1 MPLCED
7 DSAKL
12 EAGLAALYTG
22 AVLYTGV
29 LLWTSGLLY
38 TGPVSKSS
46 VLDLSILGRR
56 ALRSGNN
63 FCSSGGL
70 VETLFISD
78 WFGSM
83 VNMGLESLF
92 KT

>member
-1 MPLCED
+1 MSLCED
-7 DSAKL
+7 DSAVWL
-12 EAGLAALYTG
+12 TGLAALYTG

-38 TGPVSKSS
+38 TGPDS

-56 ALRSGNN
+56 ALLSGNDV
-63 FCSSGGL
+63 CSSGRL
-70 VETLFISD
+70 VEILIISD

-83 VNMGLESLF
+83 VNMGSESLF